1 MTQALPQPDN
11 VVFDQSFPPSQR
23 LHDRGDYGRVFHRR
37 QQASGRWVSV
47 LLAPR
52 PKRGPRRARLGIMV
66 GTKVHKRAVRRH
78 ELKRWVREC
87 FRRELK
93 GPLHGYDAVVLFR
106 RDPPEDGHADL
117 DAEIRRLLARALQAT
132 PKPRSRRR

>member
-37 QQASGRWVSV
+37 QH
-47 LLAPR
+47 
-52 PKRGPRRARLGIMV
+52 ARLGIMV

-117 DAEIRRLLARALQAT
+117 DAEIRRLVAKALQAT